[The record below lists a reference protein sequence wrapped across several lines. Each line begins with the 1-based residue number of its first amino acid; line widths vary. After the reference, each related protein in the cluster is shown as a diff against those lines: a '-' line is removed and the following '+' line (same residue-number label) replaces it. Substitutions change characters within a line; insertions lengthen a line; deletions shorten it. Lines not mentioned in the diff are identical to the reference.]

1 MEKKEKKIRIVRPS
15 EVPSLT
21 PEGEWKTEVVL
32 NVMLE
37 DMSTL
42 ILRIPEDE
50 LTDAMVQ
57 EEVRKKTAK
66 RDEWQG
72 KELTY

>member
-1 MEKKEKKIRIVRPS
+1 MEKKEKKIRIVRHS

-32 NVMLE
+32 NILLE
-37 DMSTL
+37 DMSTM
-42 ILRIPEDE
+42 IVRIPEDE
-50 LTDAMVQ
+50 LTDARVQ